1 MDFYA
6 SGEEVC
12 LPVESDK
19 EQDIG
24 VFGYR
29 FLPRPLNAPYS
40 FKGEGDTGGGGDNKC
55 QSIDYN

>member
-29 FLPRPLNAPYS
+29 FLPPSRERGTQGVGVITSVNLS
-40 FKGEGDTGGGGDNKC
+40 TIIDN
-55 QSIDYN
+55 SRVI